1 MPQTGYPFRNL
12 VFEGGG
18 VKGIAY
24 SGALA
29 VLEERGILPQIRRV
43 GGASAGTINAALLAL
58 GYSLG
63 EIRDILAKLESQSQ
77 ARTE

>member
-1 MPQTGYPFRNL
+1 MPQSGYPFRNL

-29 VLEERGILPQIRRV
+29 VLEDEVLMDDAHVATAIRLVERYYTGHQPRFFHWFLSHWR
-43 GGASAGTINAALLAL
+43 GALLGRFA
-58 GYSLG
+58 G
-63 EIRDILAKLESQSQ
+63 
-77 ARTE
+77 

>member
-1 MPQTGYPFRNL
+1 MPQSGYPFRNL

-29 VLEERGILPQIRRV
+29 VLEEHGILPQIRRV
-43 GGASAGTINAALLAL
+43 GGASACGINHRP
-58 GYSLG
+58 G
-63 EIRDILAKLESQSQ
+63 
-77 ARTE
+77 

>member
-43 GGASAGTINAALLAL
+43 GGASAGAINTGLNVLH
-58 GYSLG
+58 S
-63 EIRDILAKLESQSQ
+63 E
-77 ARTE
+77 

>member
-12 VFEGGG
+12 VFDGGG

-43 GGASAGTINAALLAL
+43 GGASTGAINTGLNVLH
-58 GYSLG
+58 S
-63 EIRDILAKLESQSQ
+63 E
-77 ARTE
+77 